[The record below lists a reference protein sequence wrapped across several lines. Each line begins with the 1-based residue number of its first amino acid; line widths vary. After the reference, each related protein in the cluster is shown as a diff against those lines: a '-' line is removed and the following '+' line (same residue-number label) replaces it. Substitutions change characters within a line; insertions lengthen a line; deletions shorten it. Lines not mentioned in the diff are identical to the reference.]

1 MSSLSD
7 IKASLQNNWAVWD
20 SSGDGKLDSTDFLAA
35 FDKNKDGSL
44 GKDELQALADQL
56 STQLDYNNTLL
67 EHMRSLEE
75 MQLAG
80 QRELVAKQDQ
90 VKQLTSM
97 NEELH
102 AELHESKRKLKITQ
116 EIADSMS
123 KQCRDA
129 RVEANSLKREAEN
142 AAKSYQDGKDLLKEL
157 TEERARLQQELK
169 KAEDDLHQAE
179 ENAEQ
184 ERMDL
189 LHQNDILRQ
198 SHEALSLEAAELRS
212 KVIPIEAEKKSLK
225 DHVLS
230 LARSLEETIK
240 RCEEETETRL
250 QAEKR
255 IKDMTHAMDALRD
268 KHREMQYN
276 VQQANGKADASGE
289 AVKQL
294 QAQVDSLDDQLRA
307 SEDKITTLTQALQ
320 QSTRDKDSLEQELE
334 QMGNEL
340 VAHAKQRQMDQDRWA
355 KKLANAQKEMEHA
368 AQETKAHAEEFAME
382 SQRRATE
389 AIEAQRQAEEKYLA
403 IQNECGELHSLIQQ
417 TQIDHQA
424 ALEAWEAQ
432 QEELEAQIADLE
444 RRLELS
450 GEEVENVHSI
460 LVADREKAQQVIR
473 AIRAEMIQRGE
484 RYVAM
489 LGTLQTAIKRL
500 KEDSIG
506 SREYVREVVAQFA
519 VLGAFC
525 EQLWEKTHPP
535 LEAWKVELAAAFK
548 KLVTKFRGLKETI
561 EDTKDDVRRAQLA
574 KEEERS
580 KTLMLEENVSRLEH
594 ELSASDMRIKDAEN
608 KGSDKLA
615 QQKQKIDNLMK
626 ERADME
632 LRLQR
637 LQQSLD
643 AATSQA
649 RNLQLSN
656 HSIQTSLG
664 DSSAKHSAVKQ
675 EVQGKLN
682 QMAAQL
688 KRATQER
695 DQQAKVAE
703 ELQHKLDEMQAGI
716 SSANSLAEQTKA
728 DVEKQRAENEAIAAR
743 HASAMAAVQATTSQY
758 QEQLKQTQ
766 ELLKVVQ
773 AQRSEL
779 QIQNQKMRTELDRY
793 LESEKQGSESDS

>member
-7 IKASLQNNWAVWD
+7 IKSSLESNWRQWD
-20 SSGDGKLDSTDFLAA
+20 STGDGKLDSTDFLAS
-35 FDKNKDGSL
+35 FDRNKDGSL

-80 QRELVAKQDQ
+80 QRELVAKQNQ
-90 VKQLTSM
+90 VKQLASM
-97 NEELH
+97 NEGLH
-102 AELHESKRKLKITQ
+102 AELHEAKRKLKITQ

-129 RVEANSLKREAEN
+129 RIEANSLKREAEN
-142 AAKSYQDGKDLLKEL
+142 AARSYHDGKNLLKDL
-157 TEERARLQQELK
+157 TEERARLQEALK
-169 KAEDDLHQAE
+169 KTEDDLHEAE

-189 LHQNDILRQ
+189 IHQNDILRQ
-198 SHEALSLEAAELRS
+198 SYEALSQETAELRA
-212 KVIPIEAEKKSLK
+212 KVIPIESEKKSLK
-225 DHVLS
+225 EHVLS
-230 LARSLEETIK
+230 LSRSLEETTK
-240 RCEEETETRL
+240 RCEEEAQSRL

-255 IKDMTHAMDALRD
+255 IKDMSHAMDALRD
-268 KHREMQYN
+268 KHREMQYS
-276 VQQANGKADASGE
+276 VQQANGKADASS
-289 AVKQL
+289 ATVRQL
-294 QAQVDSLDDQLRA
+294 QAQVEELDDQLRA
-307 SEDKITTLTQALQ
+307 SEDKITSLTQALQ

-355 KKLANAQKEMEHA
+355 KKLANAQKEMESA
-368 AQETKAHAEEFAME
+368 AQETKAHAEEFALE

-417 TQIDHQA
+417 TQLDHQA

-432 QEELEAQIADLE
+432 QEDLEAQIADLE

-460 LVADREKAQQVIR
+460 LVADREKAQQIVR
-473 AIRAEMIQRGE
+473 ALRAEMIQRGE

-506 SREYVREVVAQFA
+506 SREHVREVVAQFA

-535 LEAWKVELAAAFK
+535 LEAWKVELGAAFK
-548 KLVTKFRGLKETI
+548 KLVSKFRGLRETI

-580 KTLMLEENVSRLEH
+580 KTLMLEESVSRLEH
-594 ELSASDMRIKDAEN
+594 ELSAYDTRVKDAESRGN
-608 KGSDKLA
+608 DKLA
-615 QQKQKIDNLMK
+615 QQKMKIDNLMK

-632 LRLQR
+632 SRLQR

-649 RNLQLSN
+649 RTLQLSN
-656 HSIQTSLG
+656 HSIQTTLG
-664 DSSAKHSAVKQ
+664 DSTAKHSAEKQ

-695 DQQAKVAE
+695 DQQTKVAE
-703 ELQHKLDEMQAGI
+703 ELQQKLDEMQAGI
-716 SSANSLAEQTKA
+716 NSATGLAEQTKA
-728 DVEKQRAENEAIAAR
+728 DVEKQRAENEAISAR
-743 HASAMAAVQATTSQY
+743 HATAMAAVQATTAQY

-779 QIQNQKMRTELDRY
+779 QAQNTMMRAELDRK
-793 LESEKQGSESDS
+793 LESEGQGSDNDS